1 MSLRIALATCREL
14 PELDPDDQPLIEYF
28 AQAGI
33 EATPVI
39 WSDPNVDWSAYDR
52 IIIRNTWDYTDYLDR
67 FLTWVKSLS
76 GKLLN
81 SPEIINW
88 NTNKTYL
95 RDLHDLDIPVIPTQ
109 FVTQPQDTWSIPN
122 SGDFVVK
129 PSISAGSR
137 DTLRL
142 ASDSADSAQRAQE
155 LINQILAA
163 GKSAMIQ
170 PYLDVVDSDGETALL
185 YIGGHYS
192 HAIRK
197 GPLLHR
203 DIEVEHVHG
212 LYVQED
218 ITPREPRPD
227 QRELADRVLA
237 LVTARFEV
245 PLYARVDLID
255 DSLGLPHVLEVEL
268 VEPSLF
274 FGTHPASYDR
284 IITQAV
290 L

>member
-14 PELDPDDQPLIEYF
+14 PELDPDDQPLIGHF

-39 WSDPNVDWSAYDR
+39 WSDPEVDWSTYDR
-52 IIIRNTWDYTDYLDR
+52 IIIRNTWDYTDHLDQ
-67 FLTWVKSLS
+67 FLSWVKLLS

-81 SPEIINW
+81 TPEIIEW

-95 RDLHDLDIPVIPTQ
+95 RDFHDLGIPVIPTQ
-109 FVTQPQDTWSIPN
+109 FVSHPQDSWSIPDSN
-122 SGDFVVK
+122 DFVVK

-142 ASDSADSAQRAQE
+142 VSNSAESSHRAQE
-155 LINQILAA
+155 LIDHILTA

-185 YIGGHYS
+185 YIGGNYS
-192 HAIRK
+192 HSIRK

-218 ITPREPRPD
+218 ITPREPRED
-227 QRELADRVLA
+227 QRKLADEVLA
-237 LVTARFEV
+237 HVTSRFEV

-255 DSLGLPHVLEVEL
+255 DSLGVPQVLEVEL
-268 VEPSLF
+268 VEPSMF
-274 FGTHPASYDR
+274 FGTHPASYDLF
-284 IITQAV
+284 IAQAT